1 MRIMKIPRPKSQNPN
16 PKKSV
21 GLGFG
26 IRDLGFG
33 IFLVAAL
40 VAVGHIAT
48 VRAEEHIPLIDAARS
63 ANTAA
68 LRALLNQRV
77 DVNEAAADGT
87 TALHWASYRD
97 NLESAD
103 LLIRAGAR
111 VNAENDLGATPLWTA
126 SMNGSAAMV
135 RTLLQAGAD
144 PNLALLL
151 GETPLMAASRSGN
164 PDASAELLDKGANVN
179 ARGPRGQTALM
190 WAVSEQHPEVV
201 KILLAHGAD
210 LHAKSDVWRDMMAVP
225 PHGKPEYN
233 RLIPH
238 GGDTALMF
246 AARVGD
252 LASAKLL
259 LAAGANVNDADAW
272 GVSAMVLAAHS
283 GFTELVEFLLDNGAD
298 ANAIGPGFTALHE
311 AVMRRDERMV
321 DALLAHGANPN
332 TPLQTWTPERRSS
345 ADFNF
350 APSLVGA
357 TPFWLAAHFREPAIM
372 RLLVKQGADPL
383 FVLRNEYYVN
393 DFNDRRTQASTALL
407 AALGIGGGRA
417 WVLPDRAQLEALV
430 LESVQLAIVLGV
442 DVNAVNTDGR
452 TALDVARA
460 SKIESIVNVLVA
472 HGAKEGKPGPPS
484 AR

>member
-1 MRIMKIPRPKSQNPN
+1 MLTTKMLTTKVTKSTKVRPIS
-16 PKKSV
+16 
-21 GLGFG
+21 GLLRELRVLRGLF
-26 IRDLGFG
+26 
-33 IFLVAAL
+33 AAIV
-40 VAVGHIAT
+40 VAVSIAT
-48 VRAEEHIPLIDAARS
+48 VTAADGIPLIDAARN
-63 ANTAA
+63 ADMAA
-68 LRALLNQRV
+68 LRSLLTQRV
-77 DVNEAAADGT
+77 DVNAAAADGT

-97 NLESAD
+97 DLESAD
-103 LLIRAGAR
+103 LLIRAGAK
-111 VNAENDLGATPLWTA
+111 VNAPNDLGATPLWAA

-164 PDASAELLDKGANVN
+164 AEVVAQLLGKGANMN

-201 KILLAHGAD
+201 KALLDRGAD
-210 LHAKSDVWRDMMAVP
+210 LRAKSDVWSDMMAVP

-259 LAAGANVNDADAW
+259 VAAGANVNDADAW

-283 GFTELVEFLLDNGAD
+283 GFTEMVEFLLDKGAD

-311 AVMRRDERMV
+311 AIMRRDERMV
-321 DALLAHGANPN
+321 AALLAHGANPN

-357 TPFWLAAHFREPAIM
+357 TPFWLAAHFHEPSIM

-393 DFNDRRTQASTALL
+393 DFNDRRTQASTALI

-430 LESVQLAIVLGV
+430 LESVTLTIDLGV

-452 TALDVARA
+452 TALDIARA
-460 SKIESIVNVLVA
+460 SKLEPAVKLLMD
-472 HGAKEGKPGPPS
+472 HGAKQGKPTP
-484 AR
+484 

>member
-1 MRIMKIPRPKSQNPN
+1 MLTTKITKGT
-16 PKKSV
+16 K
-21 GLGFG
+21 
-26 IRDLGFG
+26 
-33 IFLVAAL
+33 IFFVLRVLRVLRGCPTAFFVTVLLVA
-40 VAVGHIAT
+40 GHTASL
-48 VRAEEHIPLIDAARS
+48 RAADRTALIDAVRNADTR
-63 ANTAA
+63 T
-68 LRALLNQRV
+68 LRALLTQHV
-77 DVNEAAADGT
+77 DVNAATADGT

-97 NLESAD
+97 DLESAD
-103 LLIRAGAR
+103 LLIRAGAK
-111 VNAENDLGATPLWTA
+111 VNAANDLGATPLWTA

-135 RTLLQAGAD
+135 GRLLQAGAD
-144 PNLALLL
+144 PNIALLL
-151 GETPLMAASRSGN
+151 GETPLMTASRSGN
-164 PDASAELLDKGANVN
+164 PDVVRQLIDKGANPN

-190 WAVSEQHPEVV
+190 WAVSQQHPDVV
-201 KILLAHGAD
+201 KVLLARGAD
-210 LHAKSDVWRDMMAVP
+210 LRARSDVLSQVMAVP

-233 RLIPH
+233 RSIPF
-238 GGDTALMF
+238 GGETALMF

-283 GFTELVEFLLDNGAD
+283 GFTEMVEFLLDNGAD
-298 ANAIGPGFTALHE
+298 ANAAGPGFTALHE

-321 DALLAHGANPN
+321 TALLAHRANPN

-345 ADFNF
+345 EDFNF
-350 APSLVGA
+350 APALVGA
-357 TPFWLAAHFREPAIM
+357 TPFWLAAHFREPAVM

-393 DFNDRRTQASTALL
+393 DFNDRRTQATTALM

-417 WVLPDRAQLEALV
+417 WVRPDRAQLEALV
-430 LESVQLAIVLGV
+430 LESVKLAIDLGV

-460 SKIESIVNVLVA
+460 SKLESIVNVLVS
-472 HGAKEGKPGPPS
+472 HGAKQGKPGP
-484 AR
+484 